1 MSVAGKI
8 ARRGFLLASAAV
20 AGGVAFGVWAVR
32 NPHRNPLVQDAGEGE
47 ATFNPWV
54 QVTASGI
61 TLIAPHAEKGQGVF
75 STQAALIAEE
85 MDLEWGSFDVSFG
98 MPAPAYWNTALGG
111 AAAPFLSRDQ
121 GTLPRIMRGVMTSA
135 FKMLGAMGTGGSS
148 SMPDSFVKLRAAGA
162 SARET
167 LKLAAAAAYD
177 VAVADLRTAN
187 SHVILP
193 DGREIPYTAL
203 AEAAAGIAPVGDVA
217 LRDPSAW
224 KLLGTDMM
232 RLDVPAKSTGTL
244 TYGIDVAVEGMKHA
258 AVRTNPRPFGGLIGY
273 DASKAEAMRGVER
286 VVPVSGGVAVI
297 ADNTWRAFRALD
309 AIDCEWGPAPFPA
322 EQEDHW
328 KEVGSSFTDAR
339 FDKQYFGVGDADAA
353 NLAGPTTEIEYRA
366 GYVAHQPLEPLNAMV
381 QVTDEGATV
390 WAGHQLPS
398 FLLQQVAN
406 VLDMQS
412 DQITFYNQFIGG
424 SFGHRLEFEFI
435 KLAAEIAQQ
444 MKGVPIKMTFSREED
459 FAHDY
464 PRQITMARTRGVV
477 EGGEVRSLDLSIA
490 SVSAVSSQGGR
501 LGLSV
506 PGPDPEIVAGAW
518 SQPYALENF
527 RVRGYRVPELA
538 PVSSWRSV
546 GASTSGFFADCS
558 MDELL
563 IQAGQDPLEGRLALM
578 DYAPYRRVLEA
589 VGVLSNWGSAMG
601 PNQGRGVAFVESFG
615 VPVAMVVEVT
625 NTDAGI
631 RIDRVFTTLDVGT
644 VLDPLNFENL
654 VQGGVIWGLGHA
666 MNSEITYADGRAQ
679 QTNYHQ
685 HEAMRLY
692 QAPEIIV
699 KAVDNGSDIRGVGEP
714 PVPAAPPALANAIF
728 AASGVRVR
736 ELPMNKHIAFV

>member
-32 NPHRNPLVQDAGEGE
+32 NPHRNPLVQDTGEGE

-54 QVTASGI
+54 RVTASGI
-61 TLIAPHAEKGQGVF
+61 TLIAPHAEQGQGAF

-121 GTLPRIMRGVMTSA
+121 GTLPTIMRGVMTSA

-203 AEAAAGIAPVGDVA
+203 AEAAAGIPPVGDVA

-224 KLLGTDMM
+224 TLLGSDMM

-244 TYGIDVAVEGMKHA
+244 TYGIDLAVEGMKHA
-258 AVRTNPRPFGGLIGY
+258 AVRTNPRPFGGLIRY

-328 KEVGSSFTDAR
+328 NEVGSSFTDAR

-406 VLDMQS
+406 VLDMQP

-459 FAHDY
+459 FAHDF

-714 PVPAAPPALANAIF
+714 PVPAAPPALAKAIF

-736 ELPMNKHIAFV
+736 ELPMNKHISFV

>member
-8 ARRGFLLASAAV
+8 ARRGFLLATAAV

-32 NPHRNPLVQDAGEGE
+32 NPHRNPLVQDTGEGE

-54 QVTASGI
+54 RVTASGI
-61 TLIAPHAEKGQGVF
+61 TLIAPHAEQGQGAF

-121 GTLPRIMRGVMTSA
+121 GTLPTIMRGVMTSA

-224 KLLGTDMM
+224 TLLGSDMM

-244 TYGIDVAVEGMKHA
+244 TYGIDLAVDGMKYA
-258 AVRTNPRPFGGLIGY
+258 AVRTNPRPFGGLIRY

-309 AIDCEWGPAPFPA
+309 AVDCEWGPAPFPA

-328 KEVGSSFTDAR
+328 NEVGSSFTDAR
-339 FDKQYFGVGDADAA
+339 FDKQYFAVGDADAA

-406 VLDMQS
+406 VLDMQP

-459 FAHDY
+459 FAHDF

-714 PVPAAPPALANAIF
+714 PVPAAPPALAKAIF

-736 ELPMNKHIAFV
+736 ELPMNKHISFV